1 MRVAA
6 IQTVSTPS
14 LAENLQR
21 TAELL
26 ALARAAGA
34 ELAVLPEYFVLM
46 GLTDEAKLQIAEDDG
61 AGPMQDW
68 LAEQARTHGLWLV
81 GGSVP
86 LRVPGD
92 ARHVFNSCLA
102 FAPSGARVARYDK
115 VHLFRFAT
123 EHEAYDESR
132 VLQRG
137 NTPVCFD
144 LPSADGHRWRVG
156 LSICYDLR
164 FPELYRGYA
173 DAGVDLI
180 TVPAA
185 FTHTTGQAHW
195 ELLLRAR
202 AVENLCGVVAAA
214 QGGTH
219 ASGRR
224 TWGHSM
230 VVGPWGEVLAV
241 QAQGWGV
248 AVADLDTADIAQRRS
263 QLPALTHRV
272 PLPGQ
277 PRFGLA

>member
-6 IQTVSTPS
+6 IQTISTPS
-14 LAENLQR
+14 LSENLQR

-26 ALARAAGA
+26 ALAAQAGA

-46 GLTDEAKLQIAEDDG
+46 GLNDAAKLQIAEDDG

-68 LAEQARTHGLWLV
+68 LAQQARTHGLWLV

-92 ARHVFNSCLA
+92 AQRVFNSCLVH
-102 FAPSGARVARYDK
+102 APSGARVARYDK
-115 VHLFRFAT
+115 IHLFRFAT
-123 EHEAYDESR
+123 EHEAYDESV

-137 NTPVCFD
+137 HTPVCFD
-144 LPSADGHRWRVG
+144 LPSRDGHRWRVG

-173 DAGVDLI
+173 AAGADLM

-195 ELLLRAR
+195 ELLLRTR
-202 AVENLCGVVAAA
+202 AVENLCGVAAAA
-214 QGGTH
+214 QGGTD

-230 VVGPWGEVLAV
+230 AVGPWGEVLAV
-241 QAQGWGV
+241 QARGWGM
-248 AVADLDTADIAQRRS
+248 AVADLDAADIARCRS

-272 PLPGQ
+272 PLPAE
-277 PRFGLA
+277 PRLGLA

>member
-6 IQTVSTPS
+6 IQTISTPS
-14 LAENLQR
+14 LSENLQR

-26 ALARAAGA
+26 ALAAQAGA

-46 GLTDEAKLQIAEDDG
+46 GLNDAAKLQIAEDDG

-68 LAEQARTHGLWLV
+68 LAQQARTHGLWLV

-92 ARHVFNSCLA
+92 AQRVFNSCLVH
-102 FAPSGARVARYDK
+102 APSGARVARYDK
-115 VHLFRFAT
+115 IHLFRFAT
-123 EHEAYDESR
+123 EHEAYDESV

-137 NTPVCFD
+137 HTPVCF
-144 LPSADGHRWRVG
+144 
-156 LSICYDLR
+156 DLR

-173 DAGVDLI
+173 AAGADLM

-195 ELLLRAR
+195 ELLLRTR

-224 TWGHSM
+224 TWGRSLA
-230 VVGPWGEVLAV
+230 VGPWGEVLAV
-241 QAQGWGV
+241 QAQGWGM
-248 AVADLDTADIAQRRS
+248 AVADLNAADIARCRS

-272 PLPGQ
+272 PLPAE
-277 PRFGLA
+277 PRLGLA

>member
-6 IQTVSTPS
+6 IQTVSTPD
-14 LAENLQR
+14 LTENLRR

-46 GLTDEAKLQIAEDDG
+46 GLNDEAKLQIAEADG
-61 AGPMQDW
+61 DGLMQHW
-68 LAEQARTHGLWLV
+68 LAEQARTHQLWLV

-92 ARHVFNSCLA
+92 ARRVFNSCLA

-115 VHLFRFAT
+115 IHLFRFAT

-137 NTPVCFD
+137 DTPVCFD
-144 LPSADGHRWRVG
+144 LPSIDGHRWRVG

-173 DAGVDLI
+173 AAGADLI

-195 ELLLRAR
+195 DLLLRAR

-230 VVGPWGEVLAV
+230 VVGPWGDVLAV
-241 QAQGWGV
+241 QAQGWGM
-248 AVADLDTADIAQRRS
+248 AMADLHAADIARCRS

-272 PLPGQ
+272 PLAKPQLG
-277 PRFGLA
+277 PA

>member
-6 IQTVSTPS
+6 IQTVSTPT
-14 LAENLQR
+14 LHENLAQ
-21 TAELL
+21 AAHWLGL
-26 ALARAAGA
+26 AKAAGA
-34 ELAVLPEYFVLM
+34 EMAVLPEYFVLM
-46 GLTDEAKLQIAEDDG
+46 GLHDTDKLAIAESDG
-61 AGPMQDW
+61 SGPIQDW
-68 LAEQARTHGLWLV
+68 LANQARTHGLWLV
-81 GGSVP
+81 GGSIP

-92 ARHVFNSCLA
+92 AQHVFNSCLVH
-102 FAPSGARVARYDK
+102 APDGSRVARYDK
-115 VHLFRFAT
+115 IHLFRFAT
-123 EHEAYDESR
+123 AHEAYDESQ

-137 NTPVCFD
+137 NQPVCFD
-144 LPSADGHRWRVG
+144 LPSIDGHRWRVG

-173 DAGVDLI
+173 AAGVDLI
-180 TVPAA
+180 TAPAA

-230 VVGPWGEVLAV
+230 VVGPWGEVLAQ
-241 QAQGWGV
+241 QANGWGV
-248 AVADLDTADIAQRRS
+248 VVADLDAAEIQRCRS

-272 PLPGQ
+272 PFEA
-277 PRFGLA
+277 PRTEPHA